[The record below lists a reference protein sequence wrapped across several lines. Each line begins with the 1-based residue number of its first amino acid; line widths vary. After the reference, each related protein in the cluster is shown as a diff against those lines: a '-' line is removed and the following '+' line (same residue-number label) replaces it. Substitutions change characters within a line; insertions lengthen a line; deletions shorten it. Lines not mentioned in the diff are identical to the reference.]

1 MFPFFELNLKF
12 IGWNFS
18 GKFSTISFSLGVCW
32 NFLCS
37 LADSLDDSKAGTFGT
52 TGSVG
57 AESEKSGAEISW
69 TVGELDV
76 FEVETFG
83 TLTGCG
89 RTPPPFSPFVGKI
102 PDSFHSSNLPL
113 KISVC
118 EIWLALK
125 KGNIHGD
132 I

>member
-52 TGSVG
+52 TGTVG
-57 AESEKSGAEISW
+57 VESENSGAAESESSGAETSW
-69 TVGELDV
+69 TMRELDV

-83 TLTGCG
+83 ILTSCG
-89 RTPPPFSPFVGKI
+89 RTPPPFSPFLGKI
-102 PDSFHSSNLPL
+102 PDSLSSIPP
-113 KISVC
+113 ISP
-118 EIWLALK
+118 
-125 KGNIHGD
+125 
-132 I
+132 